1 MPPLRPQSKPDREQR
16 VVALLHPALPEVE
29 LTIRRGARTR
39 HVRLHVDET
48 GIVTVSA
55 PRRAS
60 SVQLDRI
67 VQERADWLVDTLA
80 RFQQTRQATEI
91 DLDRGDPVRYR
102 GSWLPATVVRRGERT
117 RPSVTHS
124 GEQIEIVVATDG
136 DPYAALHR
144 FYRDEARRIVG
155 ERVDFW
161 AIDFGL
167 KTGNLS
173 IRDQRTR
180 WGSCTSRGDLSFNWR
195 LVLAPAWVLDAIV
208 VHELCHIDELNHGSR
223 FWTLL
228 DERYPRHVEASE
240 WLKSHG
246 PALRITATQAP
257 AQLPDGIQPVKPRR
271 GRKLTGGQSSL
282 F

>member
-1 MPPLRPQSKPDREQR
+1 
-16 VVALLHPALPEVE
+16 
-29 LTIRRGARTR
+29 
-39 HVRLHVDET
+39 
-48 GIVTVSA
+48 VSA

-60 SVQLDRI
+60 SAQLDLI
-67 VQERADWLVDTLA
+67 VQERAEWLVETLA

-102 GSWLPATVVRRGERT
+102 GAWLPATVVRDAERT
-117 RPSVTHS
+117 RPRVQHS
-124 GEQIEIVVATDG
+124 GERIEIVVATDG

-144 FYRDEARRIVG
+144 FYRDEARRIVA
-155 ERVDFW
+155 ERVAHW
-161 AIDFGL
+161 ADDFGL

-223 FWTLL
+223 FWALL
-228 DERYPRHVEASE
+228 DERYPRHNEASE

-246 PALRITATQAP
+246 PALRVTATQAP
-257 AQLPDGIQPVKPRR
+257 AHHAVNDSAIKPRR